1 MALEYAEALARAAG
15 MRAAAPE
22 PEGIVQRIF
31 GGVLQSEVICA
42 ACCHISTAYDPFLD
56 ISLDIGAP
64 PLPPPPMLKPPA
76 HGTHR
81 CRPPLHASSLC
92 CCMSSSMLKELCCS
106 SL

>member
-1 MALEYAEALARAAG
+1 

-22 PEGIVQRIF
+22 TESIVQRIF

-76 HGTHR
+76 HGAHR
-81 CRPPLHASSLC
+81 CWSPLHTSSLC
-92 CCMSSSMLKELCCS
+92 CCIPCFSCQRPLLWASPISCLRRQYS
-106 SL
+106 RTT

>member
-1 MALEYAEALARAAG
+1 

-22 PEGIVQRIF
+22 AEGIVQRIF

-76 HGTHR
+76 HSAHR
-81 CRPPLHASSLC
+81 CCPPLHASSLC
-92 CCMSSSMLKELCCS
+92 CCMSSVNVRELCCS